1 MWRGGRPV
9 KVISGLVAGSQCH
22 YVIAMVLQTWRSK
35 PPLKWL
41 PLVGLSGRR
50 PVVNVLRLEG
60 PIMTPSRFRRGL
72 SLAGLEALLD
82 RAFSS
87 GRPAAVALVI
97 NSPGG
102 SPVQSALIA
111 ARVRTLADEKKLP
124 VIAFTE
130 DVAASG
136 GYWLACAA
144 DEIYAD
150 HSSIIGSIGVI
161 HAGFGL
167 HGFLENHGI
176 ERRLHTAGSRKAM
189 LDPFV
194 PESDE
199 DVKRLSA
206 LLKELHV
213 TFRDHVCERRGDR
226 LKSSARTLFSG
237 EFWTGDRALA
247 LGLVD
252 GIGDCRSI
260 MRERFGDRVRF
271 RSISRRQPLGGL
283 LARSNVTTEG
293 LADDLVGAVEEGL
306 LWQRYGL

>member
-1 MWRGGRPV
+1 MWRRVIPV
-9 KVISGLVAGSQCH
+9 KAIAGLVAGPQCH
-22 YVIAMVLQTWRSK
+22 YVIAMILQTWRSK

-41 PLVGLSGRR
+41 PLVGLSGKR

-60 PIMTPSRFRRGL
+60 TIMAASRFRRGL
-72 SLAGLEALLD
+72 NLAGLEPLLD

-87 GRPAAVALVI
+87 GRPAAVALAI

-111 ARVRTLADEKKLP
+111 ARIRTLADEKKLP
-124 VIAFTE
+124 VVAFAE

-144 DEIYAD
+144 DEIYAN

-176 ERRLHTAGSRKAM
+176 ERRLHTAGDRKAM

-194 PESDE
+194 PESE
-199 DVKRLSA
+199 QDVKRLSS

-213 TFRDHVCERRGDR
+213 TFRNHVRERRGDR

-247 LGLVD
+247 MGLVD

-260 MRERFGDRVRF
+260 MRERFGDNTRF
-271 RSISRRQPLGGL
+271 RTIARRQPLGGL
-283 LARSNVTTEG
+283 VPRSIVSTDS
-293 LADDLVGAVEEGL
+293 LADDLVGAVEERF

>member
-1 MWRGGRPV
+1 
-9 KVISGLVAGSQCH
+9 
-22 YVIAMVLQTWRSK
+22 MVLQTWRSR
-35 PPLKWL
+35 PPLRWI
-41 PLVGLSGRR
+41 PLVGVGGKR

-60 PIMTPSRFRRGL
+60 PIMAASRFRRGL
-72 SLAGLEALLD
+72 SLAGLEPLLE

-87 GRPAAVALVI
+87 GRPVAIALVV

-111 ARVRTLADEKKLP
+111 ARIRALADEKELP
-124 VIAFTE
+124 VMAFAE

-144 DEIYAD
+144 DEIYAN
-150 HSSIIGSIGVI
+150 HSSIVGSIGVI

-167 HGFLENHGI
+167 HGFLEHHGI
-176 ERRLHTAGSRKAM
+176 ERRLHTAGERKAM

-194 PESDE
+194 PESDQ

-206 LLKELHV
+206 LLKELHA
-213 TFRDHVCERRGDR
+213 TFKAHVRERRGDR
-226 LKSSARTLFSG
+226 LKSGARTLFSG
-237 EFWTGDRALA
+237 EFWTGDRAVA

-260 MRERFGDRVRF
+260 MRERFGDNVRF
-271 RSISRRQPLGGL
+271 RTIARRQPLGGL
-283 LARSNVTTEG
+283 VGRSKASTEG
-293 LADDLVGAVEEGL
+293 LADDLVGAVEERF